1 MDLGALDRTVSF
13 ERELFTK
20 NGRNERIAAGWA
32 PIVTVRARRDPVS
45 DGERNNGAQVERL
58 VTDRFTTHYSRD
70 LAALDLT
77 QQLVCDGVAYD
88 LVGRKELGRREGLEW
103 SAKAKPGVAP

>member
-1 MDLGALDRTVSF
+1 MNLGSLDRTVTF
-13 ERELFTK
+13 QRATFTT
-20 NGRNERIAAGWA
+20 NGRNEKIPAGWEPVA
-32 PIVTVRARRDPVS
+32 TVRARRDPVS